1 MRARHRLSKLL
12 LRHGVVYYGGAAW
25 TGKHDV
31 WLRQEALSQLTGRAT
46 RLAFDSDYE
55 AVLTVRARR
64 DRLNVAI
71 EEMAADGEFTDVVHR
86 LGCLRGVGTLTGF
99 ALAVEVGDWH
109 RFTGNSIGSFVG
121 LCTQRVLLRQLA
133 RAGIDHQD
141 RQHPCTSTAG
151 RGRPAPP
158 PPLPDRQDHA

>member
-55 AVLTVRARR
+55 AVLTVPGTPRPTQRR
-64 DRLNVAI
+64 DRG
-71 EEMAADGEFTDVVHR
+71 DGR
-86 LGCLRGVGTLTGF
+86 
-99 ALAVEVGDWH
+99 
-109 RFTGNSIGSFVG
+109 
-121 LCTQRVLLRQLA
+121 
-133 RAGIDHQD
+133 
-141 RQHPCTSTAG
+141 
-151 RGRPAPP
+151 
-158 PPLPDRQDHA
+158 